1 MRHILRKAL
10 LALAGAAIFSTSA
23 MADDFPITIGAT
35 DNSDGWY
42 GAHYSIGDIAANET
56 VTLEFT
62 AYTASDEELSAAN
75 VAGGWQA
82 WFAWALNFWGG
93 DRNLFMRADGYG
105 WKNTEAK
112 EDPINTNVAGWFTY
126 NGNDYSGNFRDII
139 NGANVKITIMR
150 VGAELR
156 IFQDITTTT
165 SAKYRHYFV
174 TNYGDEAD
182 KISADLA
189 IERSHFVLN
198 NVTHS
203 TSEET
208 TILGTMLGALNSANG
223 FAAGERGSDFILAD
237 NSTLTLHF
245 KNYSKATNLWNSWVL
260 EMQNGV
266 NYFDLVAGN
275 SNKWGALQKD
285 GSDNDITVI
294 NKTNWPATD
303 AEVID
308 KMDGADVVLTI
319 ERHAGSVDITAVHTP
334 VSGSAFTLA
343 ASFTPVVSGFA
354 GENVSVRLLTDH
366 SFIDLLPVSTTI
378 SSYGW
383 STFSSDYALDFSK
396 ADAGLE
402 AYIITGRDGAVVT
415 KSLATGTVPAGTGL
429 LLKGDASTAYNI
441 PIVGSSDT
449 DVSGNLLVAGA
460 GAAVSYEAGKT
471 KYVLGVNGSKAEFQK
486 IVEGTP
492 ATVDRGKAYLQ
503 FNEVVAAPQL
513 SFFGDVTGIEDAVK
527 SDELRVK
534 SYYNLAGQRI
544 AQPTKGLYIV
554 NGKKVVV
561 K

>member
-23 MADDFPITIGAT
+23 MADTTI
-35 DNSDGWY
+35 
-42 GAHYSIGDIAANET
+42 
-56 VTLEFT
+56 
-62 AYTASDEELSAAN
+62 
-75 VAGGWQA
+75 
-82 WFAWALNFWGG
+82 
-93 DRNLFMRADGYG
+93 
-105 WKNTEAK
+105 
-112 EDPINTNVAGWFTY
+112 
-126 NGNDYSGNFRDII
+126 
-139 NGANVKITIMR
+139 
-150 VGAELR
+150 VGAEDNTTVFNVASSRSPLYPIAENQRFYVEFVNYTNTTMDDWKNWFNWVLIAQTADGTKDLLALR
-156 IFQDITTTT
+156 ADNYGWNECYDATKLYTKDFPWDTFRASMDGATVRMNVSRENGRVSIYMLMNKGTAYWSESIFFDLPSTISASENINVYLTTENGHLVIDNDTKSTT
-165 SAKYRHYFV
+165 S
-174 TNYGDEAD
+174 TTPNYYT
-182 KISADLA
+182 
-189 IERSHFVLN
+189 V
-198 NVTHS
+198 
-203 TSEET
+203 
-208 TILGTMLGALNSANG
+208 GA
-223 FAAGERGSDFILAD
+223 ED
-237 NSTLTLHF
+237 NSSLFFSAFSDYYTVDPGQTVRLHF
-245 KNYSKATNLWNSWVL
+245 KNYTLGDGNWQNWLAVVTNDKKRSETGYTEYLVLRNDHYGWGTKYNSEELTSAFVWDYDDQTTGQKFRD
-260 EMQNGV
+260 EMN
-266 NYFDLVAGN
+266 
-275 SNKWGALQKD
+275 
-285 GSDNDITVI
+285 GSDVVMTVSRSG
-294 NKTNWPATD
+294 ATFTVY
-303 AEVID
+303 A
-308 KMDGADVVLTI
+308 
-319 ERHAGSVDITAVHTP
+319 DITASDGTTKRWEKFVGTCDAAETLLFFLTTEKAHLQIQ
-334 VSGSAFTLA
+334 SAEA
-343 ASFTPVVSGFA
+343 
-354 GENVSVRLLTDH
+354 
-366 SFIDLLPVSTTI
+366 ITI

-460 GAAVSYEAGKT
+460 GAAVSYETGKT
-471 KYVLGVNGSKAEFQK
+471 KYVLGVNGSNAEFQK

-554 NGKKVVV
+554 NGKKVAV